1 MTGGSQ
7 TPGAST
13 AAASGVSTRED
24 GAVDDDRREIK
35 ELRREIERLRGENA
49 DLRARLDSSPAAS
62 APPVPEQPRPAPVV
76 AWEPELFHEVPVD
89 FDGPSLDARSAPA
102 AKIARFRTLFAGRSD
117 VYAVHWE
124 NTRMGKAGWSPAIAG
139 GWANARRPDR
149 EYLPL
154 TDAVLEAHLTG
165 TSHAGV
171 YPLLRDDTCRFLA
184 ADFDGSTWLLD
195 AAAYADA
202 ARAAGIPV
210 TIERSRS
217 GNGAHAWIFFAGP
230 VPAAAAR
237 RVGAYLLREAM
248 TIRAELD
255 LASYDRLFP
264 AQDFMPSGSFGNL
277 IALPLQGACRKRG
290 TTVFLEPGTFEPAR
304 DQWSFLSS
312 VGRCSPASLVALAD
326 AVRLVPAGPEARTYR
341 PPRGRPT
348 IPPPPAIDAETG
360 PMLSIERI
368 GMPPALLAALKHL
381 ASIHNPAYYEKERL
395 RLSTWKTPR
404 FLRCYGETVDRL
416 LLPRGLREA
425 AEAVV
430 AEAGSNLRVQ
440 DNSEARPSIDVH
452 LGATLSAVQSDA
464 LDALLPHQLG
474 VMVAPP
480 GSGKTVVACGVIA
493 RRAVPTLVIVDRQ
506 PLVEQWRERL
516 ATHLGLARKR
526 IGVIGGG
533 RNRPGGVIDIAM
545 IQSLARRDD
554 LAELTR
560 AYGFVVVD
568 ECHHVP
574 AMTFERAVSE
584 ITAPSWLGLTATPY
598 RRDGLEGLITMY
610 CGPIRHRTGSGSPD
624 ADGFARVLVV
634 HPTTLVADPVTGD
647 DGRTAG
653 PFIQSVF
660 RGLVDD
666 TERTRQVCSDVAAAV
681 RQGRNCLVL
690 SQWTGHVA
698 NLADTLRVEGMEVLV
713 LQGGMGKKAR
723 GLVTGSL
730 AGLQPGGGVVV
741 VATGSFL
748 GEGFDCAALDTLFL
762 AFPIAFKGRLVQYVG
777 RILRP
782 VEGKTRVEVHDY
794 VDGGVPVLARMHSRR
809 LPAYASL
816 GFDVGRNRPIRW

>member
-1 MTGGSQ
+1 M
-7 TPGAST
+7 A
-13 AAASGVSTRED
+13 RED
-24 GAVDDDRREIK
+24 GGVDDDRQENV
-35 ELRREIERLRGENA
+35 ELRREIERLRSENA
-49 DLRARLDSSPAAS
+49 GLLARLGAPPAAN
-62 APPVPEQPRPAPVV
+62 APPIPRQPRPAPVV
-76 AWEPELFHEVPVD
+76 AWEPELFREAPAD
-89 FDGPSLDARSAPA
+89 FDGPPLDARSAPA
-102 AKIARFRTLFAGRSD
+102 AKIARFRSLFAGRSD
-117 VYAVHWE
+117 VYAVRWE
-124 NTRMGKAGWSPAIAG
+124 NARTGKAGWSPAVAA

-165 TSHAGV
+165 TSHVGV
-171 YPLLRDDTCRFLA
+171 YLLLRDDTCRLLA
-184 ADFDGSTWLLD
+184 ADFDGSTCLLD
-195 AAAYADA
+195 AVAYADA
-202 ARAAGIPV
+202 GRAAGIPV
-210 TIERSRS
+210 AIERSRS
-217 GNGAHAWIFFAGP
+217 GNGAHAWIFLTGP

-248 TIRAELD
+248 TSRAELD

-264 AQDFMPSGSFGNL
+264 AQDFIPAGSFGNL
-277 IALPLQGACRKRG
+277 IALPLQGACRRRG
-290 TTVFLEPGTFEPAR
+290 TTVFLEPGTLEPAP
-304 DQWSFLSS
+304 DQWAFLSS

-326 AVRLVPAGPEARTYR
+326 AVRLVPAGPEERTYR
-341 PPRGRPT
+341 PPRGRPA
-348 IPPPPAIDAETG
+348 IPPPPVIDAETG

-368 GMPPALLAALKHL
+368 GIPPALLAALKHL

-425 AEAVV
+425 AAAVV
-430 AEAGSNLRVQ
+430 AEAGSNLRVH
-440 DNSEARPSIDVH
+440 DASEVGPAIDVR
-452 LGATLSAVQSDA
+452 LEATLSAVQSDA
-464 LDALLPHQLG
+464 LDALLPHRLG

-516 ATHLGLARKR
+516 ATHLGLDRKR

-533 RNRPGGVIDIAM
+533 RHRPGGVIDIAM
-545 IQSLARRDD
+545 VQSLVRRDD
-554 LAELTR
+554 LAELTK
-560 AYGFVVVD
+560 AYGLVVVD

-574 AMTFERAVSE
+574 ATTFERAVRE
-584 ITAPSWLGLTATPY
+584 IAAPSWLGLTATPY

-634 HPTTLVADPVTGD
+634 HPTTHV
-647 DGRTAG
+647 AG
-653 PFIQSVF
+653 PAAADDAGALGTSIQSVF

-666 TERTRQVCSDVAAAV
+666 AERTRQVCDDVAAAV
-681 RQGRNCLVL
+681 RNGRNCLVL

-698 NLADTLRVEGMEVLV
+698 SLADTLRAGGMEVLV

-723 GLVTGSL
+723 GLVTEFL
-730 AGLQPGGGVVV
+730 AGLQPGDGVVV

-777 RILRP
+777 RVLRP

-794 VDGGVPVLARMHSRR
+794 VDGGVPVLARMHGRR
-809 LPAYASL
+809 LPGYASL
-816 GFDVGRNRPIRW
+816 GFDVGRGRTVGR